1 MKKEIQMRNS
11 HKGMPFPGCVA
22 FVAIIGFLLAAC
34 GGDSS
39 GTGVDAPD
47 MRVET
52 MENLPNCTENRE
64 GTTALVAEDSSTYKC
79 EEGRWIF
86 MSAPLPTVSTLDDL
100 SNCTA
105 KIDGDTVKVE
115 KESAVYRCDDGE
127 WIKYYTLTDTLA
139 TSDDLLAC
147 VEKRE
152 GNSAYI
158 TEEHALYKCDDGVW
172 EKIVS
177 YMDTVS
183 TKDALGNCTAKRE
196 GDSTYVSKENS
207 VYLCIESAWRY
218 LGTVAA
224 NSDELPNCTE
234 KRNNEQAFVV
244 EEYMTL
250 ICNESKWYRF
260 DIYTTIEKEEVK
272 SSSSVKSDN
281 RWEDYAPNSSSSSR
295 GEVESKS
302 SSSSIMNDA
311 EKSSSSSVEKDELKS
326 SSSRNSGEQVHYD
339 CGVYNC
345 VTTEYL
351 NQEMLAAGEY
361 GELLDERDNQVYRTI
376 QIGNQVW
383 MAQNLNYVTNG
394 GNADDGAMSMC
405 YDDDLEYCKKYGRI
419 YSWTASMDLPS
430 SETTY
435 SFVSKGMNKSNYQ
448 GLCPTGFHVSSY
460 TDLQTLLDYIRDVGK
475 TDSAYVLSTKNWNSS
490 KSDVVGTDL
499 FGLSIVP
506 SGWKTDYGGYVVE
519 SESVRYWL
527 NLDESHESAFT
538 WGWGVDAEDDPH
550 GCGNYVDC
558 SMNYSYYKFYLR
570 CVKDPAE

>member
-22 FVAIIGFLLAAC
+22 LVAIVGFLLAAC

-244 EEYMTL
+244 EEHMTL
-250 ICNESKWYRF
+250 ICSESKWYRF
-260 DIYTTIEKEEVK
+260 DIYTTI
-272 SSSSVKSDN
+272 
-281 RWEDYAPNSSSSSR
+281 
-295 GEVESKS
+295 
-302 SSSSIMNDA
+302 
-311 EKSSSSSVEKDELKS
+311 EKDELKS

-405 YDDDLEYCKKYGRI
+405 YDDDLEYCKK
-419 YSWTASMDLPS
+419 
-430 SETTY
+430 
-435 SFVSKGMNKSNYQ
+435 
-448 GLCPTGFHVSSY
+448 
-460 TDLQTLLDYIRDVGK
+460 
-475 TDSAYVLSTKNWNSS
+475 
-490 KSDVVGTDL
+490 
-499 FGLSIVP
+499 
-506 SGWKTDYGGYVVE
+506 
-519 SESVRYWL
+519 
-527 NLDESHESAFT
+527 
-538 WGWGVDAEDDPH
+538 
-550 GCGNYVDC
+550 
-558 SMNYSYYKFYLR
+558 
-570 CVKDPAE
+570 